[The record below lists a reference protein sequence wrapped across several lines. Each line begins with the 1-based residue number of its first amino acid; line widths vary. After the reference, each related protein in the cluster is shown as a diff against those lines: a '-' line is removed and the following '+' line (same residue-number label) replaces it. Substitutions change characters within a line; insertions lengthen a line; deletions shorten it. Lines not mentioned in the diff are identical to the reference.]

1 MTAPEPFRGQVW
13 DVDFEFGS
21 HPAVVMSVNG
31 LNSRLG
37 HVAVIPITG
46 TQGPPATHIPLD
58 ADAGLTRFDASFADV
73 TSLRPVARG
82 RLRGM
87 RGLLALGE
95 MARIETQLR
104 TYLGL

>member
-1 MTAPEPFRGQVW
+1 MPAPEPFRGQVW
-13 DVDFEFGS
+13 DVGFEFGP
-21 HPAVVMSVNG
+21 HPAVVMSVNA
-31 LNSRLG
+31 LNTRLG

-46 TQGPPATHIPLD
+46 TPGPPSTHIPLD
-58 ADAGLTRFDASFADV
+58 AGAGLTKYDESYADV

-82 RLRGM
+82 RLHTQ
-87 RGLLALGE
+87 RGLLAQAE

>member
-1 MTAPEPFRGQVW
+1 MTAPEPFRAQVW

-21 HPAVVMSVNG
+21 HPAVVMSVSS

-46 TQGPPATHIPLD
+46 TPGPPGTHIPLD
-58 ADAGLTRFDASFADV
+58 ADAGLTRYDRSFADV
-73 TSLRPVARG
+73 TSLRPVERTC
-82 RLRGM
+82 LREQ
-87 RGLLALGE
+87 RGLLAQIE
-95 MARIETQLR
+95 VARIETQLR

>member
-1 MTAPEPFRGQVW
+1 RAQVW
-13 DVDFEFGS
+13 DVDFEFGR
-21 HPAVVMSVNG
+21 HPAVVLSVNP

-46 TQGPPATHIPLD
+46 TAGPSATHIPLD
-58 ADAGLTRFDASFADV
+58 ADAGLTRYAQSFADV

-82 RLRGM
+82 RLKRH
-87 RGLLALGE
+87 RGLLTRTE
-95 MARIETQLR
+95 MGRIETQLR

>member
-13 DVDFEFGS
+13 DVSFDFGS
-21 HPAVVMSVNG
+21 HPAVVMSVNS

-46 TQGPPATHIPLD
+46 TPGPAGTHIPLD
-58 ADAGLTRFDASFADV
+58 ADAGLTRYDQSFADV
-73 TSLRPVARG
+73 TSLRPVARTS
-82 RLRGM
+82 LRIQ
-87 RGLLALGE
+87 RGLLAHTE
-95 MARIETQLR
+95 VTRIETQLR